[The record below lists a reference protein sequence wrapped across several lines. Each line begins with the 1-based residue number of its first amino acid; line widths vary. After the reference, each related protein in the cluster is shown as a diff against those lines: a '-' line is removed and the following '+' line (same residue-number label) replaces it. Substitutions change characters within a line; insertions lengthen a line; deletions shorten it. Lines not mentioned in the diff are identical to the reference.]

1 MFCTIHLSKS
11 DPTPLYI
18 QLANALAHLIK
29 TGDLP
34 NHTKL
39 PTIRTLSKK
48 LSINRDTVVNA
59 YKLLENQGLVTAYVG
74 SGTYVSSPQTSTP
87 STPAQTISCSS
98 LSFNKNYFPPSLIT
112 KLTQEMIN
120 AEGWNVFSDPLYRG
134 HTTLKQ
140 NICEF
145 LKSVGVNSSS
155 SQLRYTKDFLNFLVD
170 LLKTH
175 PNSTICVEAYHD
187 LSYSSFLRSLGFK
200 VIELPLT
207 QDGIDLDYLGQL
219 LQTEHISF
227 VWVST
232 YVQNPTGISY
242 NLETKKN
249 LLELA
254 RKHQF
259 YIIEDGTLSDF
270 AYTENI
276 LLPLY
281 TLDDARQVIYI
292 YHFSKLYLP
301 SVQYSF
307 IALPHGL
314 CKKLNEPTTCSFNE
328 RFLQYY
334 LDSSIF
340 SSIRQDIVET
350 HYHHFNTILPILQEL
365 APYIEL
371 YSEQG
376 SLFFW
381 IKPRLVSTC
390 IMEKFLLQS
399 HILLAP
405 GELFT
410 MKSKCLYTRLSLAHL
425 NDSTLPLVI
434 EGLKGLATL
443 SS

>member
-11 DPTPLYI
+11 NPTPLYI
-18 QLANALAHLIK
+18 QLANSLAHLIK
-29 TGDLP
+29 IGELP

-48 LSINRDTVVNA
+48 LNINRDTVVNA

-74 SGTYVSSPQTSTP
+74 SGTYVSSSQVSQP
-87 STPAQTISCSS
+87 SESQETISCSS
-98 LSFNKNYFPPSLIT
+98 LFFNKSYFPPSLINE
-112 KLTQEMIN
+112 LANEMIA

-134 HTTLKQ
+134 HTLLKQ
-140 NICEF
+140 SISEF
-145 LKSVGVNSSS
+145 FKSVGLLSNP
-155 SQLRYTKDFLNFLVD
+155 SQIRYTKDFLSFLVD
-170 LLKTH
+170 LLKIH
-175 PNSTICVEAYHD
+175 PNSTIGIEAYHD

-207 QDGIDLDYLGQL
+207 QNGLDLDHLEKV

-227 VWVST
+227 IWVST

-242 NLETKKN
+242 ALENKKR

-254 RKHQF
+254 EHHQF

-270 AYTENI
+270 AYTETS
-276 LLPLY
+276 LMPLY
-281 TLDDARQVIYI
+281 SLDHNNHVIYI

-301 SVQYSF
+301 TLQYSF
-307 IALPHGL
+307 IALPPAL
-314 CKKLNEPTTCSFNE
+314 SKKFNEPMQSTFNE

-340 SSIRQDIVET
+340 SSIRQEIIEHNYKYFKV
-350 HYHHFNTILPILQEL
+350 IMPILKEL
-365 APYIEL
+365 KDTINL
-371 YSEQG
+371 YSEHG

-381 IKPRLVSTC
+381 FKPQAISSSA
-390 IMEKFLLQS
+390 MEKYLLQQ
-399 HILLAP
+399 HIILAP

-410 MKSKCLYTRLSLAHL
+410 MKSKCSYSRLSLAHL
-425 NDSTLPLVI
+425 NDTTLPLVI
-434 EGLKGLATL
+434 DALQGMVTL
-443 SS
+443 